1 MTKLLKIGVSLLV
14 GSVMLAGCGGG
25 GGSTAPPATT
35 RSVASGYVYSKDGG
49 RAAAPVNATRRLVV
63 VRKRMQQA
71 GYQPVA
77 NATVS
82 LGGRPAVH
90 TNAQGYFEIAGAPE
104 GQSNVTIVPPPDLN
118 CAPGSFGIIAR
129 PTGPTGPMPPPP
141 IRPSDELYVLP
152 PYAAVEEGDVVQF
165 YAMAIGTDG
174 PADITD
180 QVTWKLRADGADSAI
195 GTLSAGGLF
204 TASRPGSAM
213 VVAVLP
219 GSAATESRQMET
231 LPAVAEMGAMAP
243 GDMPVRGFAFVDVL
257 PKMTAIQGRVMGSND
272 LPLIGAFVFASGLPD
287 FSVTD
292 YNGGFFMPLVP
303 PAKQL
308 DLTVI
313 YQGQVVGNAQ
323 ATVAAGET
331 KEVTIPANVP
341 GEPQPVFAAGLLE
354 KRDGTTWQYG
364 THVLSVDY
372 PPPMPMLEGRAGSG
386 GSGVAGGGTVVGGGG
401 FAPVPMPGPGP
412 DGRPTGILFALQ
424 SDTVKLNDY
433 VGQFVQVSGTRVPG
447 YPLNDGEP
455 PLLNVKEVYPLA
467 IMAADAAG
475 VANAGRPQ
483 TGPAGPN
490 RPASGN
496 ANN

>member
-1 MTKLLKIGVSLLV
+1 
-14 GSVMLAGCGGG
+14 
-25 GGSTAPPATT
+25 
-35 RSVASGYVYSKDGG
+35 
-49 RAAAPVNATRRLVV
+49 
-63 VRKRMQQA
+63 
-71 GYQPVA
+71 
-77 NATVS
+77 
-82 LGGRPAVH
+82 
-90 TNAQGYFEIAGAPE
+90 
-104 GQSNVTIVPPPDLN
+104 
-118 CAPGSFGIIAR
+118 
-129 PTGPTGPMPPPP
+129 
-141 IRPSDELYVLP
+141 
-152 PYAAVEEGDVVQF
+152 
-165 YAMAIGTDG
+165 
-174 PADITD
+174 
-180 QVTWKLRADGADSAI
+180 
-195 GTLSAGGLF
+195 
-204 TASRPGSAM
+204 
-213 VVAVLP
+213 
-219 GSAATESRQMET
+219 
-231 LPAVAEMGAMAP
+231 
-243 GDMPVRGFAFVDVL
+243 
-257 PKMTAIQGRVMGSND
+257 
-272 LPLIGAFVFASGLPD
+272 
-287 FSVTD
+287 
-292 YNGGFFMPLVP
+292 MPLVP